1 MAQDTKIIPTV
12 VTVTTKIK
20 KLGFDVLKESYK
32 NQTGHYPTPLG
43 EVFGWSGAQTI
54 YNIAEQLAEAVD
66 SIFPDYFPF
75 GNVQDLLIAVFQWA
89 YERLAYFS
97 YWDWAYRGDDMTKQ
111 FNNIIADYQAKVAQA
126 VQDAK
131 ALVEREFINPL
142 RTQAANLQTQIQ
154 GARAQL
160 DNLNS
165 LINRANQALASH
177 ETRLADLEAAIKKN
191 PLQNLFKL
199 G

>member
-1 MAQDTKIIPTV
+1 MAQDTKIIPTDAAKG
-12 VTVTTKIK
+12 KIK

-32 NQTGHYPTPLG
+32 TQTGHYPTALG

-54 YNIAEQLAEAVD
+54 FNIAEQLAEAVD

-75 GNVQDLLIAVFQWA
+75 GTVQDLMIAVFQWA
-89 YERLAYFS
+89 YERLAYFA

-111 FNNIIADYQAKVAQA
+111 FDNIIADYQTKVAQA

-142 RTQAANLQTQIQ
+142 KTQATNLQTQIQ
-154 GARAQL
+154 GARAKL
-160 DNLNS
+160 DNLNN
-165 LINRANQALASH
+165 LIDRANTTLSSH
-177 ETRLADLEAAIKKN
+177 EIRLADLEASFKKN